1 LVPEQVIILIALAFA
16 GMIVILGLWGFFAP
30 NSVSIFVRSWSTV
43 GGMWLAV
50 ALRLG
55 FGAALW
61 LAAPLSR
68 TEVPLKVIAG
78 VAAASALVLL
88 VVGFPRFRGLID
100 SWLKLPSAA
109 VRAWCLVAICL
120 GSFVFWSTMRPIKIE
135 VPENPVEYR

>member
-1 LVPEQVIILIALAFA
+1 
-16 GMIVILGLWGFFAP
+16 MIVILGLWGFFAP

-68 TEVPLKVIAG
+68 TEVPLKSDRGRGRSLGAG
-78 VAAASALVLL
+78 LVGGGVSALLE
-88 VVGFPRFRGLID
+88 
-100 SWLKLPSAA
+100 A
-109 VRAWCLVAICL
+109 
-120 GSFVFWSTMRPIKIE
+120 
-135 VPENPVEYR
+135 